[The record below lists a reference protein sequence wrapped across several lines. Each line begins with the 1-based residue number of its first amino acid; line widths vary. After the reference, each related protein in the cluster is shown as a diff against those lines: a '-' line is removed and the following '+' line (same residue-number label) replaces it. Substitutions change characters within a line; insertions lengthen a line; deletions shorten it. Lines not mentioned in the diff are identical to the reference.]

1 MGVVSI
7 EEQPDASVG
16 ASPAGTHP
24 ALRGLYDAHVG
35 AALGLAQSLLRDRA
49 AAEDVAHE
57 AFVRLDRA
65 LRGKAL
71 QNPRAYLL
79 STVRNVA
86 LKELRRRSRESKAKQ
101 GLGAS
106 ADASSEPGPDRS
118 SLVQRALAQ
127 LAPDLRAVLLLRH
140 VHELPYAELTGTLE
154 LSERTIR
161 NRLRTAAVLFARHLR
176 RLEAEEDA

>member
-7 EEQPDASVG
+7 EEQPDASVS

-24 ALRGLYDAHVG
+24 ALRELYDAHVG
-35 AALGLAQSLLRDRA
+35 AALGLAQSLLRERA

-79 STVRNVA
+79 TTVRNVA
-86 LKELRRRSRESKAKQ
+86 LKELRRRAREAKAKQ

-106 ADASSEPGPDRS
+106 AGADSVPDPRG

-176 RLEAEEDA
+176 QLEAEEDA